1 MLDLIT
7 LFCNNKLYPF
17 QDDLEKL
24 VAKSK
29 KDVNKENKVQKKN
42 EEIKRL
48 MASLQEVKLQVASFR
63 SQSRGQR

>member
-24 VAKSK
+24 VAKYK
-29 KDVNKENKVQKKN
+29 KDVNKENKAQKKN
-42 EEIKRL
+42 EEIERL
-48 MASLQEVKLQVASFR
+48 LASLKEVKLQVESFR
-63 SQSRGQR
+63 SQSHGQR